1 MDYFVIKRLNGNG
14 VQNMSSV
21 NVDENLVQV
30 VLLDV

>member
-1 MDYFVIKRLNGNG
+1 MDYFVIKRLKDNG